1 MKLTFP
7 HMGDFWVVLRAVIDE
22 LGIDC
27 VVPPPSSA
35 KTISLGTRWAPETA
49 CYPLKLCL
57 GNMLE
62 AIELGADAV
71 LMAGGSGP
79 CRFGYYAQVE
89 NQILSDLNK
98 RVRFCLLEP
107 PQTHPR
113 ELASSVAALLGRRVA
128 RIPRAL
134 RIGWEKALACDDILA
149 KSHLLRPREDR
160 PGATTRLYSRAIHA
174 IDEAGSV
181 QAVRRAVDVF
191 TEDARAHTLPE
202 SGLREVHTGIVGE
215 IFMIMDHF
223 ANLGIDEK
231 LGRLGAVVHRKIT
244 ITDWIRTHLFPWPWK
259 RSSGD
264 DPRDAASPYL
274 NHFVGGDGIES
285 VGYTVLGAREKLDG
299 MIHLLPFT
307 CMPEVVAKSVLPQ
320 VTEDLGIPVLSLS
333 LDEHT
338 GEAGLVT
345 RLEAFVDLLRA
356 RKSAR
361 REVAC
366 R

>member
-1 MKLTFP
+1 
-7 HMGDFWVVLRAVIDE
+7 MGDFWVVLRAVIDE
-22 LGIDC
+22 LGMDC

-35 KTISLGTRWAPETA
+35 KTVSLGTRWAPETA

-62 AIELGADAV
+62 AIDKGADAV

-89 NQILSDLNK
+89 RQILSDLNK
-98 RVRFCLLEP
+98 HVHFHVLEP

-113 ELASSVAALLGRRVA
+113 ELASSLVALLGRRMA

-134 RIGWEKALACDDILA
+134 TVGWEKALACDDVLA

-160 PGATTRLYSRAIHA
+160 PGATTRLHTSAIRA
-174 IDEAGSV
+174 IDEASTV
-181 QAVRRAVDVF
+181 REVRRAVKAF
-191 TEDARAHTLPE
+191 TEDACVHTRPQ
-202 SGLREVHTGIVGE
+202 GGPREVHIGIVGE
-215 IFMIMDHF
+215 IFMIMDQF
-223 ANLGIDEK
+223 ANLGIEEK

-259 RSSGD
+259 HTGSD
-264 DPRDAASPYL
+264 DPRASARPYL

-299 MIHLLPFT
+299 MVHLLPFT
-307 CMPEVVAKSVLPQ
+307 CMPEIVAKSVLPQ
-320 VTEDLGIPVLSLS
+320 VTEDMGIPVLSLS

-356 RKSAR
+356 R

>member
-1 MKLTFP
+1 MRLTFP
-7 HMGDFWVVLRAVIDE
+7 HMGDFWVVLRAVIAE

-35 KTISLGTRWAPETA
+35 RTVTLGTRWAPETA
-49 CYPLKLCL
+49 CFPLKLCL

-62 AIELGADAV
+62 AIEMGADAV

-89 NQILSDLNK
+89 KQALLDLDK
-98 RVRFCLLEP
+98 HVDFYLLEP

-113 ELASSVAALLGRRVA
+113 ELLGSLAILLGRRMA

-134 RIGWEKALACDDILA
+134 KIGWEKALACDDMLER
-149 KSHLLRPREDR
+149 SHMLRACEKW
-160 PGATTRLYSRAIHA
+160 PGATSQLYSKAIRA

-181 QAVRRAVDVF
+181 SAVHDAVSGF
-191 TEDARAHTLPE
+191 SAEALAHAGPRDIR
-202 SGLREVHTGIVGE
+202 REVHIGVVGE
-215 IFMIMDHF
+215 IFMITDPF
-223 ANLGIDEK
+223 ANLRIEEK
-231 LGRLGAVVHRKIT
+231 LGRLGVVVHRKIT
-244 ITDWIRTHLFPWPWK
+244 ITDWIRTHMFPWPWK
-259 RSSGD
+259 RSGGA
-264 DPRDAASPYL
+264 DPRASARPYL

-299 MIHLLPFT
+299 MVHLLPFT
-307 CMPEVVAKSVLPQ
+307 CMPEIVARSVLPQ
-320 VTEDLGIPVLSLS
+320 VTQDLGIPVLSLS

-338 GEAGLVT
+338 GEAGLIT

-356 RKSAR
+356 R
-361 REVAC
+361 REAAS